1 MADTDNR
8 RTGVTRRTFLAAVPA
23 AATAANS
30 AVTIGLI
37 GCGGRGRFD
46 SGYMA
51 KAPGARFVAVCDLF
65 EDRMEL
71 ARNAIAPGAR
81 RYSDYRELLASDVD
95 AVLIATNE
103 FTHPE
108 LFEAA
113 VQAGK
118 HIYIEKPAGIDLEG
132 CRRVTRANRT
142 ARPDRTIMFGFQ
154 QRYAP
159 GYRKARK
166 LVESGG
172 IGRVQMAVS
181 HWIKGAVT
189 DKQPVLP
196 HPTNM
201 LDKIRYSTWWRDSVG
216 DIIVDTYVHGVDVLN
231 WFLGG
236 HPSKAVGAGG
246 RSVRKS
252 GDVMDHCTAIFS
264 YPNGV
269 DATLVGSQ
277 IAPLFYR
284 AVNEQFFGA
293 NAAVET
299 AREYWTHYRGK
310 SDTVTEQEPREI
322 TAEAVEEF
330 VARIAGNRPINT
342 ADSAVESTLTAILG
356 RTAIY
361 GRREVTWEEMLK
373 S

>member
-1 MADTDNR
+1 MR
-8 RTGVTRRTFLAAVPA
+8 QITRRTVLAAVPA

-46 SGYMA
+46 SGYMS

-65 EDRMEL
+65 EERMEL
-71 ARNAIAPGAR
+71 ARTSLAAPGAR
-81 RYSDYRELLASDVD
+81 RYSDYRELLASGVD

-108 LFEAA
+108 IFEAA
-113 VQAGK
+113 VEAGK
-118 HIYIEKPAGIDLEG
+118 HIYIEKPAAIDLEG
-132 CRRVTRANRT
+132 CRRVSRANRT

-159 GYRKARK
+159 GYRKAKK

-172 IGRVQMAVS
+172 IGPMQMALS

-189 DKQPVLP
+189 AKQPVLP
-196 HPTNM
+196 HPANM
-201 LDKIRYSTWWRDSVG
+201 LDKIRYGTWWRDGSG

-236 HPSKAVGAGG
+236 HPVKAVGAGG

-252 GDVMDHCTAIFS
+252 GNVMDHCTAIFS
-264 YPNGV
+264 YPSGV

-293 NAAVET
+293 DSAVET
-299 AREYWTHYRGK
+299 AREYWTHYR
-310 SDTVTEQEPREI
+310 SAAQAVTEREPREI

-330 VARIAGNRPINT
+330 VARIAGKRPINT
-342 ADSAVESTLTAILG
+342 VESAVESTMTAILG
-356 RTAIY
+356 RMAID
-361 GRREVTWEEMLK
+361 GRREVAWEEMLK
-373 S
+373 T